1 MADIGPIRIIC
12 PPNISLLSPGDLFD
26 QLSTEEK
33 FYAHYSA
40 QYGLASFLMPSLI
53 PIYNRAA
60 WSGTRII
67 LQQVSPESQAIFDYI
82 LELCRVCVTECTGDW
97 TKMANR
103 YNVAMAD
110 VESFLNYAAIFLCN
124 IGNYFVCIFLFV
136 DRKPA
141 NSYHTRRGKEI
152 RSLSLLSRLTSSTRL
167 PCARRLRLHSSMNLK
182 KLY

>member
-1 MADIGPIRIIC
+1 
-12 PPNISLLSPGDLFD
+12 
-26 QLSTEEK
+26 
-33 FYAHYSA
+33 
-40 QYGLASFLMPSLI
+40 
-53 PIYNRAA
+53 
-60 WSGTRII
+60 
-67 LQQVSPESQAIFDYI
+67 
-82 LELCRVCVTECTGDW
+82 
-97 TKMANR
+97 MANR